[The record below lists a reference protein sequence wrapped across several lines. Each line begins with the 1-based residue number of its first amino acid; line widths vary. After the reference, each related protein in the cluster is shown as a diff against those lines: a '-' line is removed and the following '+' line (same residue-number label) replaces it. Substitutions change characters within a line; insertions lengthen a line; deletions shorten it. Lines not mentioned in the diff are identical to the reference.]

1 MSAIL
6 FLPTQLFDLSSS
18 FLSKY
23 DTLVVLEEP
32 FYINPSYHIQK
43 IYLHLASV
51 RSYVAELKQK
61 HKNVVHIQYHELQGT
76 RTEKQNAEKYRSI
89 ISKRVSQKRDI
100 RITVFDPIDSY
111 MVNTFKHM
119 KHHEMLD
126 SPAFICSRKEIED
139 YDSSLNT
146 PKSQS
151 RISRSMTSFY
161 KWQRRRLNVFMD
173 GDKPIGGKWSFDS
186 ANRSRFESDYKEAK
200 AKEYPIDKKIKEYI
214 DLHFASHLGEL
225 KSYYPVNRK
234 EAQAV
239 ARKTINS
246 KLLFFGKYQD
256 AISDSVMY
264 GYHTNLSALINI
276 GLLAPKFIIDY
287 AISKYNSLVKKGS
300 HTEDLIY
307 MRNSTEA
314 LIRQI
319 IGWREYMRYMYY
331 IYKDRII
338 NGSVIRGTRSLGS
351 AWYTAK
357 TNLPTIDSAI
367 NKCLS
372 HAYLHH
378 IERLMLINNI
388 MVIDSIRY
396 RDVYRWFMRMF
407 IDSYDWVM
415 ATNLMMNTNSSNQSI
430 RFMTRMYIC
439 SASYIKKMSNP
450 GYLDAD
456 TTAYLN
462 NRYKRFM
469 IENHEIAVRDY
480 GLASS
485 AKRIERE
492 AQKKKLR

>member
-1 MSAIL
+1 
-6 FLPTQLFDLSSS
+6 
-18 FLSKY
+18 
-23 DTLVVLEEP
+23 
-32 FYINPSYHIQK
+32 
-43 IYLHLASV
+43 
-51 RSYVAELKQK
+51 
-61 HKNVVHIQYHELQGT
+61 
-76 RTEKQNAEKYRSI
+76 
-89 ISKRVSQKRDI
+89 
-100 RITVFDPIDSY
+100 
-111 MVNTFKHM
+111 
-119 KHHEMLD
+119 
-126 SPAFICSRKEIED
+126 
-139 YDSSLNT
+139 
-146 PKSQS
+146 
-151 RISRSMTSFY
+151 
-161 KWQRRRLNVFMD
+161 MD

-469 IENHEIAVRDY
+469 IENHNIAIRDY